1 VTMLAGRKVLIGLG
15 NLHCSAEAGQLLIAR
30 PLGSTAALAVYEPNT
45 GVGGLVHWM
54 LPDSSL
60 IPEREGRNP
69 LLFADQAVPLLMAEL
84 SMLGVGRRAKLRAAL
99 AGAASLPEGGEYD
112 VGKRNQEMAHKLIR
126 KLRLSMVQE
135 ETGGVVVRD
144 LGLEIGSGD
153 FFIRRSY
160 L

>member
-45 GVGGLVHWM
+45 GVGGLIHWM

-60 IPEREGRNP
+60 VPGEGRNP

-84 SMLGVGRRAKLRAAL
+84 SKLGVGRKARLRAAL

-126 KLRLSMVQE
+126 KLRLSVVQE

-144 LGLEIGSGD
+144 LGLEIGSGE
-153 FFIRRSY
+153 FFIRRSC